1 MGAVPVAAMLKV
13 ADCPA
18 VIFTLAGC
26 VEIVGATGEFGGV
39 WPLPVPL
46 SKTEIAEPSALSNSR
61 LPK

>member
-26 VEIVGATGEFGGV
+26 VEIAGATDVLGEV
-39 WPLPVPL
+39 
-46 SKTEIAEPSALSNSR
+46 
-61 LPK
+61 